1 MPDLALTVD
10 GRALSADWTGDNPT
24 TREALADA
32 LPLEGE
38 ATRWGE
44 ELYFH
49 TPVDVPPEDAQTA
62 VPVGAVAYW
71 PQGNAL
77 CLFWGSTP
85 ASRED
90 EPRAAS
96 PVNLVARIADVAPLA
111 DVDGGAVVRVEAD

>member
-1 MPDLALTVD
+1 MPDLALTVE
-10 GRALSADWTGDNPT
+10 GRTLSADWTGDNPT

-71 PQGNAL
+71 PGATR
-77 CLFWGSTP
+77 CVCSGGRRRP
-85 ASRED
+85 
-90 EPRAAS
+90 
-96 PVNLVARIADVAPLA
+96 VARTNREPP
-111 DVDGGAVVRVEAD
+111 RP